1 MFSWYLP
8 NGNSG
13 PHLPAKAKP
22 AALSQGLSALKQPQF
37 RAVAG
42 GYFGHCWELYAF
54 WILVPLLLL
63 APVSELG
70 WSLSSIP

>member
-1 MFSWYLP
+1 M
-8 NGNSG
+8 
-13 PHLPAKAKP
+13 PATAKP

-54 WILVPLLLL
+54 RRNVF
-63 APVSELG
+63 V
-70 WSLSSIP
+70 IPIHD